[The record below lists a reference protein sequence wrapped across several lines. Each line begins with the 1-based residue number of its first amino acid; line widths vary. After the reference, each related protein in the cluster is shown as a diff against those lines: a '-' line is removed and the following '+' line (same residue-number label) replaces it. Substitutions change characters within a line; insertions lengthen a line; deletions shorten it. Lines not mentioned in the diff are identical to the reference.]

1 MIKLHIKLNRKKHK
15 ELKKKRGKKWRLI
28 AENNTIQQTRI
39 NTVSKWNIYF
49 PYPSVASLRMLI
61 FRAKHNGFDTVVK
74 KVGKRNYISVSDFN
88 TWIERQTNKA
98 FKKDIM

>member
-1 MIKLHIKLNRKKHK
+1 MKLIT
-15 ELKKKRGKKWRLI
+15 
-28 AENNTIQQTRI
+28 ENNTIQQAPELI
-39 NTVSKWNIYF
+39 PVSKWNIYF